1 MISRRGRVR
10 ASLLVL
16 LLTVLTVGPLS
27 PAWSETTF
35 TVSGVVSTNLGPIH
49 DAETNQ
55 VLVWDNYGDIV
66 ADPAIAPDGSY
77 TVQLPAGTYSF
88 SYHAAIGDPVDGNYQ
103 SDLQTTRRDVQVSGN
118 RTLDVF
124 DDEPQ
129 LLVHLRDAHGQPA
142 AGRVE
147 LYCRHDV
154 YDWPSRDGGDPT
166 FVVHAT
172 YSNASGTGDLEVHG
186 YPAVQGSGD
195 EGCELTVY
203 PADGTWQY
211 FDITLSDPVTN
222 DITVNI
228 PDAVTVQGH
237 IATPRG
243 DSTNWSV
250 LATNAQGRPVAGPTT
265 FPAGGDYT
273 LRLSPG
279 TYTLEFNASSD
290 DEWMVLRKSV
300 TVVGNATVDGE
311 TEGVPV
317 TVHLVDS
324 QGNPVTGRVE
334 LQCSEFLPAHNSVYS
349 YLISRASGTGQ
360 VTVSGVPKSDTWED
374 CRPGLLRRGRQ
385 LSSTSTATGS
395 PSAPREPTSS
405 PLSRRP
411 GR

>member
-1 MISRRGRVR
+1 MISRRFRVR

-66 ADPAIAPDGSY
+66 ADPSIAADGSY

-88 SYHAAIGDPVDGNYQ
+88 CTTQPSVILSTATTSRISRRLAVTSRSWGTAAWTSSTTNPSFWCTYETLTASSLPAGSSSTVATTSTTGRPGTAAIRLSSCTP
-103 SDLQTTRRDVQVSGN
+103 
-118 RTLDVF
+118 RT
-124 DDEPQ
+124 PT
-129 LLVHLRDAHGQPA
+129 PA
-142 AGRVE
+142 APATSRCTAIPR
-147 LYCRHDV
+147 CR
-154 YDWPSRDGGDPT
+154 
-166 FVVHAT
+166 
-172 YSNASGTGDLEVHG
+172 
-186 YPAVQGSGD
+186 GSGD

-273 LRLSPG
+273 MRLSPG

-311 TEGVPV
+311 TEGRPG
-317 TVHLVDS
+317 HGAS
-324 QGNPVTGRVE
+324 RR
-334 LQCSEFLPAHNSVYS
+334 LPGE
-349 YLISRASGTGQ
+349 SGDGPRGAA
-360 VTVSGVPKSDTWED
+360 VLGVPPRTQQCLQLPDLEGFRD
-374 CRPGLLRRGRQ
+374 RPGHVARGAGVGHVEALPPWVHRRGGQRLRVLGRGQ
-385 LSSTSTATGS
+385 PDHGQAHR
-395 PSAPREPTSS
+395 RE
-405 PLSRRP
+405 RVHP
-411 GR
+411 GHP